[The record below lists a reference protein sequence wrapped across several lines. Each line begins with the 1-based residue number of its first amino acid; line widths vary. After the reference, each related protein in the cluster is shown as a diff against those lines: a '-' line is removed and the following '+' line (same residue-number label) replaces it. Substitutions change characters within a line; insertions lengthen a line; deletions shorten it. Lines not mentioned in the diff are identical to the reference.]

1 MNKIYNEVFDET
13 YYREILNNGLE
24 VLIFHKPDFLTTSA
38 CFGTPYGALNINEKH
53 LDKKYNFNPGI
64 AHFLEHKLFEAEGK
78 DILNQFSYLGSNVN
92 AFTSYKETVYYFSR
106 SDEDIEESLN
116 LLLDFVQD
124 LDISLESVE
133 KEKPIICQEL
143 SMYLQNP
150 DSRLINETYKS
161 LYKNYPLKY
170 DIGGDDKTVNKITKE
185 ELELCYSINYHPSN
199 MVLVITSPVDPDKII
214 KIIKDN
220 QDKKTFKLT
229 EKPISNNEEEPLEV
243 VRNNYKFEMDV
254 SNEKVC
260 YAIKL
265 KPEFE
270 NNDDA
275 RNAEW
280 AMRIYLNAYFSN
292 LNPNYQKWLDEG
304 IINDYFGYEVDFSKE
319 YAYLLFYNE
328 CEDEKG
334 FVELIDNELKK
345 DLLSEELLEQLKRR
359 TLGSSFRVFND
370 VESFTSGFIRNYLS
384 NIDYFKEIDNLM
396 NLDLNKIKDIYNS
409 FDYSNKAVV
418 HIVNSGKVK

>member
-1 MNKIYNEVFDET
+1 MNKIYNKTFDET
-13 YYREILNNGLE
+13 YYREVLDNGLE
-24 VLIFHKPDFLTTSA
+24 VLIFHKPDYLTTSA
-38 CFGTPYGALNINEKH
+38 CFGTPYGALNVNELH
-53 LDKKYNFNPGI
+53 LGNSYNFNPGI

-78 DILNQFSYLGSNVN
+78 DILNQFSYIGSNVN

-106 SDEDIEESLN
+106 SDENIEESLN

-124 LDISLESVE
+124 LDITEESVE

-185 ELELCYSINYHPSN
+185 ELEKCYAINYHPSN
-199 MVLVITSPVDPDKII
+199 MVVVITTPVNPEKVMSII
-214 KIIKDN
+214 KEN
-220 QDKKTFKLT
+220 QTKKEFKLT
-229 EKPISNNEEEPLEV
+229 DRPISNNEDEPLEV
-243 VRNNYKFEMDV
+243 VRKKHTFEMDV
-254 SNEKVC
+254 ANDKVC

-265 KPEFE
+265 NPNFKD
-270 NNDDA
+270 NNDA

-280 AMRIYLNAYFSN
+280 AMRLYLSAYFTSV
-292 LNPNYQKWLDEG
+292 NPNYQKWLDEG
-304 IINDYFGYEVDFSKE
+304 LINDYFGYEVDFSKE

-328 CEDEKG
+328 SNDEESLKT
-334 FVELIDNELKK
+334 LIDEELKK
-345 DLLSEELLEQLKRR
+345 DLLNSDLLEQLKRR
-359 TLGSSFRVFND
+359 TLGGSFRVFND

-384 NIDYFKEIDNLM
+384 GVDYFKEIDNLM
-396 NLDLNKIKDIYNS
+396 NLDLKQIKDIYNS
-409 FDYSNKAVV
+409 FDYSNYSLV
-418 HIVNSGKVK
+418 HITNSGKTN